1 MRQSQKKE
9 LTGGPMLDSLQVSD
23 DLVRLKIR
31 WLDGGSSELTAQTLR
46 QEARDAASVRA
57 RHGNGPFAAAA
68 DLQITALEQVGAFG
82 VNIHFSDGHDRGIY
96 PFVYLKELSERFD
109 N

>member
-1 MRQSQKKE
+1 
-9 LTGGPMLDSLQVSD
+9 MLDLLQVSD
-23 DLVRLKIR
+23 DLTRLKIS
-31 WLDGGSSELTAQTLR
+31 WIDGSATELSAQTLR

-57 RHGNGPFAAAA
+57 RYDTGSFAAAA
-68 DLQITALEQVGAFG
+68 NLQITALEQVGAYG

-96 PFVYLKELSERFD
+96 PFTYLKELSDRFD

>member
-1 MRQSQKKE
+1 
-9 LTGGPMLDSLQVSD
+9 MLDSLHVSD
-23 DLVRLKIR
+23 DLMRLKIS
-31 WLDGGSSELTAQTLR
+31 WIDGNVSELTAQTLR

-57 RHGNGPFAAAA
+57 RVDHGSFAVAA

-96 PFVYLKELSERFD
+96 PFVYLRELSDRFD